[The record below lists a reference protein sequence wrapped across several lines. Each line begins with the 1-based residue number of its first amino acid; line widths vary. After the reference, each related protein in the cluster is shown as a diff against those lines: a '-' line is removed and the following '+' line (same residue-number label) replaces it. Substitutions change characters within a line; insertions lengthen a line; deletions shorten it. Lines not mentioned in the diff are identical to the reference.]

1 MMMIRQQPQ
10 LCKVS
15 ISDCLLS
22 PIHISYSN
30 AAVISIKQNAAVA
43 SNMQVHDQK
52 KKKRKE
58 RKAGVEKLSTQKYD

>member
-10 LCKVS
+10 LCKVV

-30 AAVISIKQNAAVA
+30 VAVISIKKNAAVA
-43 SNMQVHDQK
+43 SNMQVHVPK
-52 KKKRKE
+52 KKKRGRKE
-58 RKAGVEKLSTQKYD
+58 RKAGVKKLST

>member
-10 LCKVS
+10 LCKVL

-30 AAVISIKQNAAVA
+30 AAVISIKKNDAVT
-43 SNMQVHDQK
+43 SNMLVHVPK
-52 KKKRKE
+52 KKKRGGRKKE
-58 RKAGVEKLSTQKYD
+58 KQV